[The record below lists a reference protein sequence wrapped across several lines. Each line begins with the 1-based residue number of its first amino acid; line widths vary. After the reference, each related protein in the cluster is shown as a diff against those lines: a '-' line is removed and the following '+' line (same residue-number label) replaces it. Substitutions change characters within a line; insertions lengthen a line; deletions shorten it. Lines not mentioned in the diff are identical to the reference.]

1 MGQRGI
7 LRLVGDSSEDKT
19 CLVNYAECAIPLGEV
34 DYQPPYGWES
44 YYSIGYDY
52 ALETGCQLQNFSLT
66 VNRTDQNPA
75 IPPFT
80 CQKFNP
86 NANNGVVEFQYGMDK
101 DETSYYSIFRMYNER
116 PGYFEDRTEKDLQ
129 MGAWGGDGT
138 VNDPQNNQ
146 YLAYWNAWGDDP
158 VAGDQNGPPTPK
170 NKFYVGWYQEGG
182 DFFDQMYYH
191 NKGSKPGIFAID
203 CKNNYSDVLIKS
215 NLSDGSEYCYYKD
228 QNAANFGLLGA
239 DVVNGGSNGSFSHAE
254 SASKSSDDQQDDP
267 NSPPQSQSGPNN
279 GEYIP
284 GFQFKV
290 VKPQEGE
297 QQADTAFLI
306 GLHKDVPEMAPY
318 MNADFY
324 TPNNY
329 GHARFGYS
337 ALDSNFFRMGPNDVT
352 TYFTVEMGGT
362 LAEKQFIWAYDFFN
376 QNMAWNLKN
385 ESKFHMWTE
394 EGNMLWLSVPTIT
407 AGAGEASIWAHDLE
421 ELNLLWGRRMDGK
434 LQLYSQAGDYIAHYV
449 KDEASF
455 WYAPAGG
462 TGPSAGSANCK
473 FSSKENRFQVWDT
486 ASSVYIDLDIDDLI
500 DVAPTNAKFREL
512 CAGAKTVKGRDGKSV
527 KVLAT
532 DSFDTGGVCAI
543 SYGNPFLN

>member
-7 LRLVGDSSEDKT
+7 LRLVGGDAEDKT
-19 CLVNYAECAIPLGEV
+19 CLVNYAECSLQQP
-34 DYQPPYGWES
+34 DTNYSPPYGWES
-44 YYSIGYDY
+44 YYSVGYDY
-52 ALETGCQLQNFSLT
+52 ALNTGCQLQNFSLT
-66 VNRTDQNPA
+66 VNRKNQSPA
-75 IPPFT
+75 FPPET
-80 CQKFNP
+80 CNKYNTT
-86 NANNGVVEFQYGMDK
+86 ANNGVVEFQYGMDV
-101 DETSYYSIFRMYNER
+101 DQSSYYSIFRMYNER

-138 VNDPQNNQ
+138 VDNPQNNQ
-146 YLAYWNAWGDDP
+146 YLAYWNAWGDKP

-170 NKFYVGWYQEGG
+170 NKLYVGWYQEGG
-182 DFFDQMYYH
+182 DFFDQLYYH
-191 NKGSKPGIFAID
+191 NKGNKPGIFAID
-203 CKNNYSDVLIKS
+203 CKNDYSDVLIKS
-215 NLSDGSEYCYYKD
+215 NLSDGSEYCYYQD
-228 QNAANFGLLGA
+228 QNAPNFGLLGA
-239 DVVNGGSNGSFSHAE
+239 DVVNGGSNGTFSHAE

-267 NSPPQSQSGPNN
+267 NAGNQSQTGPD
-279 GEYIP
+279 GGSIP

-290 VKPQEGE
+290 VKPQEDQE
-297 QQADTAFLI
+297 QADTAFLI
-306 GLHKDVPEMAPY
+306 GLHKRVPEMAPY

-329 GHARFGYS
+329 GHLRLGYS
-337 ALDSNFFRMGPNDVT
+337 PQDSNFFRMGDNQAKC
-352 TYFTVEMGGT
+352 YFTVEMGGF
-362 LAEKQFIWAYDFFN
+362 LADKQFIWGYDYYN

-394 EGNMLWLSVPTIT
+394 EGNMLWLSVPAIT
-407 AGAGEASIWAHDLE
+407 AGVGEASIWARDVD
-421 ELNLLWGRRMDGK
+421 ELNLLWGSRRDGK
-434 LQLYSQAGDYIAHYV
+434 LQLWSQNGDYISHYI

-500 DVAPTNAKFREL
+500 DVAPTNAKFRVL
-512 CAGAKTVKGRDGKSV
+512 CEGTKTVKGRDGKDV

>member
-7 LRLVGDSSEDKT
+7 LRLVGNDAEDKT
-19 CLVNYAECAIPLGEV
+19 CLVNYAECSIPLPEV

-66 VNRTDQNPA
+66 VDRTTQNSA
-75 IPPFT
+75 VPPFT
-80 CQKFNP
+80 CNKFNP

-138 VNDPQNNQ
+138 VDNPQNNQ
-146 YLAYWNAWGDDP
+146 YLAYWNAWGDEP

-191 NKGSKPGIFAID
+191 NKGNKPGIFAID

-215 NLSDGSEYCYYKD
+215 NLSDGSEYCYYQD
-228 QNAANFGLLGA
+228 QNAPNFGLLGA
-239 DVVNGGSNGSFSHAE
+239 DVVNGGSNGTFSHAV
-254 SASKSSDDQQDDP
+254 SASESSDDQQDDP
-267 NSPPQSQSGPNN
+267 NSPPQNQTGPD
-279 GEYIP
+279 GGSIP

-290 VKPQEGE
+290 VKPQDDQE
-297 QQADTAFLI
+297 QANVAFLI

-329 GHARFGYS
+329 GHARFGYDPT
-337 ALDSNFFRMGPNDVT
+337 DSNFFRMGPNDVT
-352 TYFTVEMGGT
+352 TYFTVEMGGFIPD
-362 LAEKQFIWAYDFFN
+362 KQFIWAYDYYN
-376 QNMAWNLKN
+376 QSMAWNLKN

-434 LQLYSQAGDYIAHYV
+434 LQLYSQAGDYIAHYI
-449 KDEASF
+449 KEEASF

-462 TGPSAGSANCK
+462 TGPGAGTANCK
-473 FSSKENRFQVWDT
+473 FSSKENRFQVWEDT
-486 ASSVYIDLDIDDLI
+486 QGIYIDLDIEDLSP
-500 DVAPTNAKFREL
+500 VAPANAKFRKV
-512 CAGAKTVKGRDGKSV
+512 CAGGKAAKGTDGRDV
-527 KVLAT
+527 YVLAT
-532 DSFDTGGVCAI
+532 SEFDAGAICAI
-543 SYGNPFLN
+543 SYGDPFLT